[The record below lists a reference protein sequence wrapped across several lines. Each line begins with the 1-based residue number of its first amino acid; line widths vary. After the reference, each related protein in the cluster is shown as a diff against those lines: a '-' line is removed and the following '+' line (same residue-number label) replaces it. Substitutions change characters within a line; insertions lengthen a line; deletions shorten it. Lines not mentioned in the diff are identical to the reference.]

1 MMTRIIGAI
10 LVVAVLSLLY
20 VATQGGGADN
30 TSQHDTPQSSDDG
43 ALRGLKIN

>member
-10 LVVAVLSLLY
+10 LVMAVLSLLY
-20 VATQGGGADN
+20 VATQGGADN
-30 TSQHDTPQSSDDG
+30 TPQHDAPQSSDDG